1 MTELMTLYQQ
11 AEQLNIPVFH
21 LPLPKI
27 GSVSCMDREG
37 RCAIGLDLPHRRT
50 RSELRV
56 RLAHEL
62 GHCVT
67 GSFYN
72 RWSPCDLRKYH
83 ENRADKY
90 AVRTLIP
97 VEELDEAVAE
107 GITEPWDLAERF
119 GVDEGFLKKAVSLY
133 TYGNLAAELY
143 F

>member
-1 MTELMTLYQQ
+1 MIELSTLYRR
-11 AEQLNIPVFH
+11 AEQLNIPVH
-21 LPLPKI
+21 HIPLPLT

-37 RCAIGLDLPHRRT
+37 NCAIGLDLPHRRT
-50 RSELRV
+50 RNELRV

-62 GHCVT
+62 GHCTT

-72 RWSPCDLRKYH
+72 RYSPCDIRKAH

-90 AVRTLIP
+90 AVAALISE
-97 VEELDEAVAE
+97 EELDEAVAA
-107 GITEPWDLAERF
+107 GITEPWALAEHF
-119 GVDEGFLKKAVSLY
+119 GVDEDFLKKAVCLY